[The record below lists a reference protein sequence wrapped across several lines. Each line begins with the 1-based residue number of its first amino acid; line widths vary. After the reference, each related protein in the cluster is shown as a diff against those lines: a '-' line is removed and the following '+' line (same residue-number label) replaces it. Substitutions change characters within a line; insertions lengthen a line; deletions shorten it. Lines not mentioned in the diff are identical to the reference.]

1 MGLFG
6 DIGSVLGKA
15 PGKVQRAA
23 TPKTGFWGSLAKMG
37 TQMAGGVLQYKLA
50 KQQQAQPGSPP
61 YIPLPFPPP
70 WSQSIVPPAGGTP
83 PQAGGAK
90 AANMTMILLLAAGAF
105 FVFGRK

>member
-1 MGLFG
+1 MAGFFG
-6 DIGSVLGKA
+6 NVAS
-15 PGKVQRAA
+15 KVQRAA
-23 TPKTGFWGSLAKMG
+23 TPKTGFWGSIAKLG
-37 TQMAGGVLQYKLA
+37 EVAAGGVLQYKLG

-70 WSQSIVPPAGGTP
+70 WSQSTVPPAGGTP

-90 AANMTMILLLAAGAF
+90 AANMTMILLLAAGAL

>member
-6 DIGSVLGKA
+6 DIGSVLGTA

-23 TPKTGFWGSLAKMG
+23 TPKTGFWGSIAKIG
-37 TQMAGGVLQYKLA
+37 QTVAGGVLQYKLG
-50 KQQQAQPGSPP
+50 KQQQPQPGLPP

-70 WSQSIVPPAGGTP
+70 RSQSKLPPAGATP
-83 PQAGGAK
+83 PQAGGGK
-90 AANMTMILLLAAGAF
+90 AANMTMILLLAAGAL